1 MVIDAHQHFW
11 QIDRGDYSWMDD
23 SVAAIRKDYLPRD
36 MVHHAHACGVT
47 GTVVVQAAPT
57 VDETLFLLQLA
68 DRHEIIKA
76 VVGWID
82 LRGLLTSSERNQSNF
97 LNGIAYDEANDR
109 LFVTGKLWPWMF
121 EIDLTAPE

>member
-68 DRHEIIKA
+68 DQPPDVLITAEGHGAQAQFGYEQPRVA
-76 VVGWID
+76 
-82 LRGLLTSSERNQSNF
+82 Q
-97 LNGIAYDEANDR
+97 R
-109 LFVTGKLWPWMF
+109 LVAWTIVSIEQW
-121 EIDLTAPE
+121 